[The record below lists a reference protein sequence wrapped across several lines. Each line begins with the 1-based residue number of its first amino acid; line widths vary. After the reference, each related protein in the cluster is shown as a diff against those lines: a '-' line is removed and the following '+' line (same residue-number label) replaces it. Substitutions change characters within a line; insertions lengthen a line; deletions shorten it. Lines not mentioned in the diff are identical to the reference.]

1 MVFLYLTAA
10 YLTFNNR
17 AKLRPDPSVEMR
29 LTSDATFQTASLLRV
44 KLVAMEVTVMFPGR
58 KPPWLSDIVFRGK
71 PCVNWTLA
79 ADQ

>member
-10 YLTFNNR
+10 YLRFNNR
-17 AKLRPDPSVEMR
+17 PKLRPDPSVEMR
-29 LTSDATFQTASLLRV
+29 LTSDAKSQTASLPRV

-58 KPPWLSDIVFRGK
+58 KPLWLSDIIFRGK

>member
-29 LTSDATFQTASLLRV
+29 LTSDATSQTASLLRV

-58 KPPWLSDIVFRGK
+58 KPPWLSDIIFRVK
-71 PCVNWTLA
+71 PCVKWTLA